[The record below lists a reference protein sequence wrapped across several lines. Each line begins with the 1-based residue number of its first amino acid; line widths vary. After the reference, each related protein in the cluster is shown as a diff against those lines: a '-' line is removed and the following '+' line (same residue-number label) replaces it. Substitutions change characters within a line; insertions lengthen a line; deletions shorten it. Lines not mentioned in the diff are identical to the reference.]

1 MIESIIIQRAKET
14 VQILYKNGVVITF
27 YGWQLILVAALSAA
41 FTLTVY
47 FLMGF
52 GLRRMALNRN
62 LKYPWMGFYPVCA
75 DLLYRRNRGGI
86 PLLRQE
92 GKKRRLIAM
101 IITAALFVVEGFYRV
116 VSYYPILVMFSRGEA
131 ITLTVTESGNLAVP
145 WQWNDV
151 VNVMYN
157 IAYYLKYFLDL
168 ALLFVNIM
176 LYMDLFKKY
185 SPARYFLFALL
196 TVLLPIGGIFVFA
209 LRNKPAINFSDYIKE
224 RYMRM
229 QGTFTGPRPTP
240 PDNPFREF
248 GERGDNDPG
257 DPFAEF
263 GQEKKHEDNEDNDD
277 DPFGG
282 FGGGSDGD
290 GN

>member
-62 LKYPWMGFYPVCA
+62 LKYPWMGF
-75 DLLYRRNRGGI
+75 I
-86 PLLRQE
+86 PFARIYYIGVIAGE
-92 GKKRRLIAM
+92 SRFFGRKVKNAGLIAM

-145 WQWNDV
+145 WQWNDA